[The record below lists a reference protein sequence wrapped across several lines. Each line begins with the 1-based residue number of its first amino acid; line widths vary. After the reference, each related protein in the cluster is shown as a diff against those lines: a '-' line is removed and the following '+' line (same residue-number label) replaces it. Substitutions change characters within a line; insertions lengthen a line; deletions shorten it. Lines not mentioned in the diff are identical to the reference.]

1 MHSRQVSGV
10 RHPGVYR
17 LRARSVPRMMRM
29 TLMSEKNEHVDYLIL
44 GAGIA
49 GLRAAIELAGSA
61 RVLVLTKGEIY
72 ESSTEHAQGGI
83 AVALAEDDEVSL
95 HFQDTL
101 QAGDGLCREEAVQIL
116 VEQGPREIKRLIDW
130 GMQFDREGTRLAFT
144 REGAHSRSRV
154 LHAHGDST
162 GAQILR
168 ALMVKAK
175 TLPSIEIRPH
185 TFVTDLLLDGA
196 RAAGVHYIDAQT
208 ARLRTIEASAV
219 VLATGGMGQV
229 YKETTNPDVA
239 CGDGVAIASRSGAL
253 LSDLEFIQF
262 HPTALYA
269 KGAPRFL
276 LSEALRGE
284 GAVLRNVDLDRFMPR
299 YHDAAEL
306 APRDIVS
313 RAIVMEMRKTGTEFA
328 YLDLTGLKAEHV
340 KSRFPRIYS
349 TCLQY
354 GLDITSDLL
363 PVRPAAHYAMG
374 GVATDLDGN
383 TSIEGL
389 YAAGEV
395 AATGVHGANRLASN
409 SLLEGLVFGA
419 RAGASAHRNSRH
431 PHSESVP
438 INPKPREAGHSPHA
452 AKRASTPDADMSQIV
467 KQLRKILWDKV
478 GIIRDQQGLSEAVL
492 DLGEIAIQEPVPLD
506 RPCHEARNMLAVA
519 RLIAASALARRE
531 SRGAHYRTD
540 MPFKDDS
547 TPPRH
552 SFVTRDSAVS
562 FAENLPAGFGEKSA
576 ASRKSSQPR

>member
-1 MHSRQVSGV
+1 MRRRQTG
-10 RHPGVYR
+10 YI
-17 LRARSVPRMMRM
+17 LRGYPAPRMMVIVP
-29 TLMSEKNEHVDYLIL
+29 MSEKNEHVDYLIL

-49 GLRAAIELAGSA
+49 GLRAAIELAGAA

-83 AVALAEDDEVSL
+83 AAALAEDDEVHL
-95 HFQDTL
+95 HLQDTL
-101 QAGDGLCREEAVQIL
+101 QAGDGLCREEAVKIL
-116 VEQGPREIKRLIDW
+116 VEQGPREIKKLIDW
-130 GMQFDREGTRLAFT
+130 GMEFDREGTKLAFT

-168 ALMVKAK
+168 ALMVKVK
-175 TLPSIEIRPH
+175 TLPHIEIRPH

-196 RAAGVHYIDAQT
+196 KVAGVRYIDAKGP
-208 ARLRTIEASAV
+208 RLRTIEANGV

-229 YKETTNPDVA
+229 YKETTNPEVA
-239 CGDGVAIASRSGAL
+239 CGDGVAIAYRSGAL

-284 GAVLRNVDLDRFMPR
+284 GAVLRNIDLHRFMPH
-299 YHDAAEL
+299 YHEAGEL

-313 RAIVMEMRKTGTEFA
+313 RAIVMEMRKTGSEFV
-328 YLDLTGLKAEHV
+328 YLDLTALKQDHV
-340 KSRFPRIYS
+340 KSRFPRIYA

-354 GLDITSDLL
+354 GLDITTDFL

-374 GVATDLDGN
+374 GVATDLNGN
-383 TSIEGL
+383 TSLAGL

-395 AATGVHGANRLASN
+395 ASTGVHGANRLASN

-419 RAGASAHRNSRH
+419 RAGATAHRHSCHSHSKTTDAKPKVGESRD
-431 PHSESVP
+431 
-438 INPKPREAGHSPHA
+438 NPHA
-452 AKRASTPDADMSQIV
+452 DSPATAADADTPQVVNS
-467 KQLRKILWDKV
+467 LRGILWEKV
-478 GIIRDQQGLSEAVL
+478 GIIREHADLIEAVGQL
-492 DLGEIAIQEPVPLD
+492 EELTIPEPVPLD
-506 RPCHEARNMLAVA
+506 RPCHEARNMLTLA
-519 RLIAASALARRE
+519 RLIASSALARRE

-540 MPFKDDS
+540 MPFRDDS
-547 TPPRH
+547 TPPLH
-552 SFVTRDSAVS
+552 SFVKKDSALIFS
-562 FAENLPAGFGEKSA
+562 QDLPADFSGKSA
-576 ASRKSSQPR
+576 ATHQ

>member
-1 MHSRQVSGV
+1 MMVM
-10 RHPGVYR
+10 
-17 LRARSVPRMMRM
+17 VP
-29 TLMSEKNEHVDYLIL
+29 MSEKNEQVDYLIL

-49 GLRAAIELAGSA
+49 GMRAAIELADTA

-83 AVALAEDDEVSL
+83 AAALAEDDEVHL
-95 HFQDTL
+95 HLQDTL
-101 QAGDGLCREEAVQIL
+101 QAGDGLCREEGVKIL
-116 VEQGPREIKRLIDW
+116 VEQGPREIKKLIDW
-130 GMQFDREGTRLAFT
+130 GMEFDREGTKLAFT

-168 ALMVKAK
+168 ALMVKVK
-175 TLPSIEIRPH
+175 TLPNIEIRPH

-196 RAAGVHYIDAQT
+196 KVAGVNYIDVKAS
-208 ARLRTIEASAV
+208 RLRTIEANGV

-239 CGDGVAIASRSGAL
+239 CGDGVAIAYRSGAL

-284 GAVLRNVDLDRFMPR
+284 GAVLRNIDLHRFMPH
-299 YHDAAEL
+299 YHEAGEL

-313 RAIVMEMRKTGTEFA
+313 RAIVMEMRKTSTEFV
-328 YLDLTGLKAEHV
+328 YLDLTGLKEDHV
-340 KSRFPRIYS
+340 KNRFPRIYA

-354 GLDITSDLL
+354 GLDITADLL

-374 GVATDLDGN
+374 GVATDLNGN
-383 TSIEGL
+383 TSLEGL

-395 AATGVHGANRLASN
+395 ASTGVHGANRLASN

-419 RAGASAHRNSRH
+419 RAAASAHR
-431 PHSESVP
+431 HSCHSHSKATGAK
-438 INPKPREAGHSPHA
+438 PKVDKSKDSPHA
-452 AKRASTPDADMSQIV
+452 DSPSTASIADIPQIV
-467 KQLRKILWDKV
+467 KSLREILWDQV
-478 GIIRDQQGLSEAVL
+478 GIIREQADLTEAVRRL
-492 DLGEIAIQEPVPLD
+492 AEMSIPEPVHLD
-506 RPCHEARNMLAVA
+506 RQCHETRNMLTVA
-519 RLIAASALARRE
+519 RLIASSALARRE
-531 SRGAHYRTD
+531 SRGAHYLTD
-540 MPFKDDS
+540 MPFRDDS

-552 SFVTRDSAVS
+552 SFVKKDSAVIFS
-562 FAENLPAGFGEKSA
+562 QDLPAGFSGKPA
-576 ASRKSSQPR
+576 ASHK

>member
-1 MHSRQVSGV
+1 
-10 RHPGVYR
+10 
-17 LRARSVPRMMRM
+17 MMVV
-29 TLMSEKNEHVDYLIL
+29 TLMSEKNEQVDYLVL

-49 GLRAAIELAGSA
+49 GLRAAIELADAA

-83 AVALAEDDEVSL
+83 AAALAEDDEVHL
-95 HFQDTL
+95 HLQDTL
-101 QAGDGLCREEAVQIL
+101 QAGDGLCRKDAVKIL
-116 VEQGPREIKRLIDW
+116 VEQGPHEIKKLIDW
-130 GMQFDREGTRLAFT
+130 GMEFDREGTKLAFT

-154 LHAHGDST
+154 LHADGDST

-168 ALMVKAK
+168 ALMVKVK
-175 TLPSIEIRPH
+175 TLPTIEIRPY
-185 TFVTDLLLDGA
+185 TFVTGLLTDGA
-196 RAAGVHYIDAQT
+196 KVAGVNYIDVKGP
-208 ARLRTIEASAV
+208 RLQTIEAKGV

-239 CGDGVAIASRSGAL
+239 CGDGVAIAYRSGAM

-284 GAVLRNVDLDRFMPR
+284 GAILRNIDLHRFMPH
-299 YHDAAEL
+299 YHEAGEL

-313 RAIVMEMRKTGTEFA
+313 RAIVMEMRKTGAESV
-328 YLDLTGLKAEHV
+328 YLDLTGLKEDHV
-340 KSRFPRIYS
+340 KGRFPRIYA
-349 TCLQY
+349 TCLRY
-354 GLDITSDLL
+354 GLDIATDLL

-374 GVATDLDGN
+374 GVATDLNGN
-383 TSIEGL
+383 TSLGGL

-419 RAGASAHRNSRH
+419 RAGASARRH
-431 PHSESVP
+431 SCHSHS
-438 INPKPREAGHSPHA
+438 KAAGAKHTAGAHKASAHAVIHS
-452 AKRASTPDADMSQIV
+452 STSTADISKIV
-467 KQLRKILWDKV
+467 KQLREILWDKV
-478 GIIRDQQGLSEAVL
+478 GIIREQVALAEAVL
-492 DLGEIAIQEPVPLD
+492 QLEDLSIPEPVPFD
-506 RPCHEARNMLAVA
+506 RPCHEALNMLTVA
-519 RLIAASALARRE
+519 RLIASSALARRE

-552 SFVTRDSAVS
+552 SFVKKDSLVS
-562 FAENLPAGFGEKSA
+562 FAQNLPADFIGK
-576 ASRKSSQPR
+576 

>member
-1 MHSRQVSGV
+1 MMVM
-10 RHPGVYR
+10 
-17 LRARSVPRMMRM
+17 VP
-29 TLMSEKNEHVDYLIL
+29 MSEKNEQVDYLIL

-49 GLRAAIELAGSA
+49 GLRAAIELADTA

-83 AVALAEDDEVSL
+83 AAALAEDDEVHL
-95 HFQDTL
+95 HLQDTL
-101 QAGDGLCREEAVQIL
+101 QAGDGLCREEAVKIL
-116 VEQGPREIKRLIDW
+116 VEQGPREIKKLIDW
-130 GMQFDREGTRLAFT
+130 GMEFDREGTKLAFT

-168 ALMVKAK
+168 ALMVKVK
-175 TLPSIEIRPH
+175 TLPNIEIRPH

-196 RAAGVHYIDAQT
+196 KVAGVHYIDVKAS
-208 ARLRTIEASAV
+208 RLRTIEANGV
-219 VLATGGMGQV
+219 VLATGGLGQV
-229 YKETTNPDVA
+229 YKETTNPEVA
-239 CGDGVAIASRSGAL
+239 CGDGVAIAYRSGAL

-284 GAVLRNVDLDRFMPR
+284 GAVLRNIDLHRFMPH
-299 YHDAAEL
+299 YHEAGEL

-313 RAIVMEMRKTGTEFA
+313 RAIVMEMRKTGTEFV
-328 YLDLTGLKAEHV
+328 YLDLTGLKEDHV
-340 KSRFPRIYS
+340 RNRFPRIYA

-354 GLDITSDLL
+354 GLDITADLL

-374 GVATDLDGN
+374 GVATDLNGN
-383 TSIEGL
+383 TSLEGL

-395 AATGVHGANRLASN
+395 ASTGVHGANRLASN

-419 RAGASAHRNSRH
+419 RAGASAHRHSSH
-431 PHSESVP
+431 PHSNATSAKSKVDES
-438 INPKPREAGHSPHA
+438 KDSPHA
-452 AKRASTPDADMSQIV
+452 NSPSTASITDIPQVV
-467 KQLRKILWDKV
+467 KSLREILWDKV
-478 GIIRDQQGLSEAVL
+478 GIIREQADLAEAMHQL
-492 DLGEIAIQEPVPLD
+492 KELTISEPVPLD
-506 RPCHEARNMLAVA
+506 RQCHEARNMLTLA
-519 RLIAASALARRE
+519 RLIASSALARIE

-540 MPFKDDS
+540 MPFRDDS

-552 SFVTRDSAVS
+552 SFVKKDSAVIFS
-562 FAENLPAGFGEKSA
+562 QDLPAGFSGKPA
-576 ASRKSSQPR
+576 ASHK

>member
-1 MHSRQVSGV
+1 
-10 RHPGVYR
+10 
-17 LRARSVPRMMRM
+17 
-29 TLMSEKNEHVDYLIL
+29 MSEKNEHVDYLIL

-49 GLRAAIELAGSA
+49 GLRAAIELADAA

-83 AVALAEDDEVSL
+83 AAALAEDDEVYL
-95 HFQDTL
+95 HLQDTL
-101 QAGDGLCREEAVQIL
+101 QAGDGLCREEAVKVL
-116 VEQGPREIKRLIDW
+116 VEQGPREIKKLIDW
-130 GMQFDREGTRLAFT
+130 GMEFDREGTRLAFT

-168 ALMVKAK
+168 ALTAKVK

-196 RAAGVHYIDAQT
+196 RVAGVHYIDVKAS
-208 ARLRTIEASAV
+208 RLCTIEANGV

-239 CGDGVAIASRSGAL
+239 CGDGVAIAYRSGAL

-284 GAVLRNVDLDRFMPR
+284 GAVLRNIDLHRFMPH
-299 YHDAAEL
+299 YHDAGEL

-313 RAIVMEMRKTGTEFA
+313 RAIVMEMRKTGTEFV
-328 YLDLTGLKAEHV
+328 YLDLTGLKQDHV
-340 KSRFPRIYS
+340 RNRFPRIYA

-354 GLDITSDLL
+354 GLDITTDLL

-374 GVATDLDGN
+374 GVATDLNGN
-383 TSIEGL
+383 TSLEGL

-419 RAGASAHRNSRH
+419 RAGASAHA
-431 PHSESVP
+431 HSCHSHW
-438 INPKPREAGHSPHA
+438 NAAGAKPRGKESGDTRHA
-452 AKRASTPDADMSQIV
+452 ASAATASEVHQVVNSLRA
-467 KQLRKILWDKV
+467 ILWDQV
-478 GIIRDQQGLSEAVL
+478 GIIREHAALAEAVQRL
-492 DLGEIAIQEPVPLD
+492 EELSVPEPVPLD
-506 RPCHEARNMLAVA
+506 RPCHEARNMLTVA
-519 RLIAASALARRE
+519 RLIALSAFARRE

-552 SFVTRDSAVS
+552 SFVKKGSAVIFS
-562 FAENLPAGFGEKSA
+562 QDLPAGFSGKSA
-576 ASRKSSQPR
+576 ASHR

>member
-1 MHSRQVSGV
+1 
-10 RHPGVYR
+10 
-17 LRARSVPRMMRM
+17 
-29 TLMSEKNEHVDYLIL
+29 MSDKSEHVDYLIL

-49 GLRAAIELAGSA
+49 GLRAAIELADSA
-61 RVLVLTKGEIY
+61 HVLILTKGEIY

-83 AVALAEDDEVSL
+83 AAALAEDDEVYL
-95 HFQDTL
+95 HLQDTL
-101 QAGDGLCREEAVQIL
+101 QAGDGLCREDAVKIL
-116 VEQGPREIKRLIDW
+116 VEQGPHEIKKLIDW
-130 GMQFDREGTRLAFT
+130 GMEFDREGTKLAFT

-168 ALMVKAK
+168 ALMAKVKP
-175 TLPSIEIRPH
+175 LPTIKIRPH
-185 TFVTDLLLDGA
+185 TFVTDLLLD
-196 RAAGVHYIDAQT
+196 RTKVAGVNYIDAKSS
-208 ARLRTIEASAV
+208 RLRTIEAGAV
-219 VLATGGMGQV
+219 VLATGGLGQV

-239 CGDGVAIASRSGAL
+239 CGDGVAIAYRSGAL
-253 LSDLEFIQF
+253 LSDMEFVQF

-284 GAVLRNVDLDRFMPR
+284 GGILRNIDLHRFMPH
-299 YHDAAEL
+299 YHDACEL

-313 RAIVMEMRKTGTEFA
+313 RAIVMEMRKTGTEFV
-328 YLDLTGLKAEHV
+328 YLDLTGLKEDHV
-340 KSRFPRIYS
+340 KNRFPRIYA

-354 GLDITSDLL
+354 GLDITTDLL

-374 GVATDLDGN
+374 GVATDLNGK
-383 TSIEGL
+383 TSLEGL

-419 RAGASAHRNSRH
+419 RAGASARRH
-431 PHSESVP
+431 SCHSDSKTE
-438 INPKPREAGHSPHA
+438 A
-452 AKRASTPDADMSQIV
+452 AKPNASEPKTGLHAKLHSSPPPADISQIV
-467 KQLRKILWDKV
+467 KQLREILWDKV
-478 GIIRDQQGLSEAVL
+478 GIIREQAALSAAVL
-492 DLGEIAIQEPVPLD
+492 RLGELSIPEPVPFD
-506 RPCHEARNMLAVA
+506 RPCQEARNMLTVA
-519 RLIAASALARRE
+519 RLIAGSSLARRE

-552 SFVTRDSAVS
+552 SFVRKDSPVS
-562 FAENLPAGFGEKSA
+562 FDQNLPAGFSGKSA
-576 ASRKSSQPR
+576 TSHQ

>member
-1 MHSRQVSGV
+1 MMVM
-10 RHPGVYR
+10 
-17 LRARSVPRMMRM
+17 VP
-29 TLMSEKNEHVDYLIL
+29 MSEKNEQVDYLIL

-49 GLRAAIELAGSA
+49 GLRAAIELADTA

-83 AVALAEDDEVSL
+83 AAALAEDDEVHL
-95 HFQDTL
+95 HLQDTL
-101 QAGDGLCREEAVQIL
+101 QAGDGLCREEAVKIL
-116 VEQGPREIKRLIDW
+116 VEQGPREIKKLIDW
-130 GMQFDREGTRLAFT
+130 GMEFDREGTKLAFT

-168 ALMVKAK
+168 ALMVKVK
-175 TLPSIEIRPH
+175 TLPNIEIRPH

-196 RAAGVHYIDAQT
+196 KVAGVHYIDVKAS
-208 ARLRTIEASAV
+208 RLRTIEANGV
-219 VLATGGMGQV
+219 VLATGGLGQV
-229 YKETTNPDVA
+229 YKETTNPEVA
-239 CGDGVAIASRSGAL
+239 CGDGVAIAYRSGAL

-284 GAVLRNVDLDRFMPR
+284 GAVLRNIDLHRFMPH
-299 YHDAAEL
+299 YHEAGEL

-313 RAIVMEMRKTGTEFA
+313 RAIVMEMRKTGTEFV
-328 YLDLTGLKAEHV
+328 YLDLTGLKEDHV
-340 KSRFPRIYS
+340 RNRFPRIYA

-354 GLDITSDLL
+354 GLDITADLL

-374 GVATDLDGN
+374 GVATDLNGN
-383 TSIEGL
+383 TSLEGL

-395 AATGVHGANRLASN
+395 ASTGVHGANRLASN

-419 RAGASAHRNSRH
+419 RAGASAHRHSSH
-431 PHSESVP
+431 PHSNATSAKSKVDES
-438 INPKPREAGHSPHA
+438 KDSPHA
-452 AKRASTPDADMSQIV
+452 NSPSTASITDIPQVV
-467 KQLRKILWDKV
+467 KSLREILWDKV
-478 GIIRDQQGLSEAVL
+478 GIIREQADLAEAVHQL
-492 DLGEIAIQEPVPLD
+492 KELTISEPVPLD
-506 RPCHEARNMLAVA
+506 RQCHEARNMLTLA
-519 RLIAASALARRE
+519 RLIASSALARIE

-540 MPFKDDS
+540 MPFRDDS

-552 SFVTRDSAVS
+552 SFVKKDSAVIFS
-562 FAENLPAGFGEKSA
+562 QDLPAGFSGKPA
-576 ASRKSSQPR
+576 ASHK

>member
-1 MHSRQVSGV
+1 
-10 RHPGVYR
+10 
-17 LRARSVPRMMRM
+17 MMEL
-29 TLMSEKNEHVDYLIL
+29 TLMNEKNEQVDYLIL

-49 GLRAAIELAGSA
+49 GLRAAIELANAA

-83 AVALAEDDEVSL
+83 AAALAEDDEVHL
-95 HFQDTL
+95 HLQDTL
-101 QAGDGLCREEAVQIL
+101 QAGDGLCREDAVKIL
-116 VEQGPREIKRLIDW
+116 VEQGPHEIKKLIDW
-130 GMQFDREGTRLAFT
+130 GMEFDREGTKLAFT

-168 ALMVKAK
+168 ALMVKVK
-175 TLPSIEIRPH
+175 TLPTIEIRPY
-185 TFVTDLLLDGA
+185 TFVTDLLMDGA
-196 RAAGVHYIDAQT
+196 KVSGVNYIDVKGP
-208 ARLRTIEASAV
+208 RLRTIEAKGV

-239 CGDGVAIASRSGAL
+239 CGDGVAIAYRSGAL

-269 KGAPRFL
+269 RGAPRFL

-284 GAVLRNVDLDRFMPR
+284 GAILRNIDLHRFMPH
-299 YHDAAEL
+299 YHEAGEL

-313 RAIVMEMRKTGTEFA
+313 RAIVMEMRKTGAEFV
-328 YLDLTGLKAEHV
+328 YLDLTGLKADHV
-340 KSRFPRIYS
+340 KERFPRIYA

-354 GLDITSDLL
+354 GLDITTDLL

-374 GVATDLDGN
+374 GVATDLNGN
-383 TSIEGL
+383 TSLEGL

-419 RAGASAHRNSRH
+419 RAGASARRH
-431 PHSESVP
+431 SCHTHSKTTDAKQATG
-438 INPKPREAGHSPHA
+438 KPQTSPHA
-452 AKRASTPDADMSQIV
+452 EAHPSTPTADIAQIV
-467 KQLRKILWDKV
+467 IQLRQILWEKV
-478 GIIRDQQGLSEAVL
+478 GIIREQDALSEAVL
-492 DLGEIAIQEPVPLD
+492 QLEELSIPEPVPLD
-506 RPCHEARNMLAVA
+506 RPCHEAQNMLAVA
-519 RLIAASALARRE
+519 RLITSSAMARRE

-552 SFVTRDSAVS
+552 SFVRKNTPVS
-562 FAENLPAGFGEKSA
+562 FAENLPAEFTGKSA
-576 ASRKSSQPR
+576 ATHK

>member
-1 MHSRQVSGV
+1 
-10 RHPGVYR
+10 
-17 LRARSVPRMMRM
+17 
-29 TLMSEKNEHVDYLIL
+29 MSEKNEHVDYLIL

-49 GLRAAIELAGSA
+49 GLRAAIELADDA
-61 RVLVLTKGEIY
+61 HVLVLTKGEIY

-83 AVALAEDDEVSL
+83 AAALAEDDEVCL
-95 HFQDTL
+95 HLQDTL
-101 QAGDGLCREEAVQIL
+101 QAGDGLCREDAVQIL
-116 VEQGPREIKRLIDW
+116 VEQGPHEIKKLIDW
-130 GMQFDREGTRLAFT
+130 GMEFDRDGTKLAFT

-168 ALMVKAK
+168 ALMVKVK
-175 TLPSIEIRPH
+175 TLPKLEIRRH

-196 RAAGVHYIDAQT
+196 KVAGVNYIDVKT
-208 ARLRTIEASAV
+208 SRLRTIEAKSV

-239 CGDGVAIASRSGAL
+239 CGDGVAIAYRSGAL

-284 GAVLRNVDLDRFMPR
+284 GAVLRNIDLHRFMPH
-299 YHDAAEL
+299 YHEAGEL
-306 APRDIVS
+306 APRDVVS
-313 RAIVMEMRKTGTEFA
+313 RAIVMEMRKTGTEFV
-328 YLDLTGLKAEHV
+328 YLDLTGLKEEHV
-340 KSRFPRIYS
+340 KNRFPRIYS

-354 GLDITSDLL
+354 GLDITADLL

-374 GVATDLDGN
+374 GVATDLNGK
-383 TSIEGL
+383 TSLDGL

-395 AATGVHGANRLASN
+395 ASTGVHGANRLASN

-419 RAGASAHRNSRH
+419 RAGASAHR
-431 PHSESVP
+431 HSFRSQSKATAA
-438 INPKPREAGHSPHA
+438 NPKACKPADSRLSDGPPA
-452 AKRASTPDADMSQIV
+452 ASNSNI
-467 KQLRKILWDKV
+467 LRVVNSLRGILWDQV
-478 GIIRDQQGLSEAVL
+478 GIIREHDALAEAVHQL
-492 DLGEIAIQEPVPLD
+492 EELTLPEPVPLD
-506 RPCHEARNMLAVA
+506 RQCHEAHNMLTIA
-519 RLIAASALARRE
+519 RLIASSAMARRE

-547 TPPRH
+547 KPPLH
-552 SFVTRDSAVS
+552 SFIKKDSAVIFS
-562 FAENLPAGFGEKSA
+562 HDLPAGFSEKSA
-576 ASRKSSQPR
+576 ASHK

>member
-1 MHSRQVSGV
+1 
-10 RHPGVYR
+10 
-17 LRARSVPRMMRM
+17 MME
-29 TLMSEKNEHVDYLIL
+29 LIPMSEKNERVDFLIL

-49 GLRAAIELAGSA
+49 GLRAAIELAGDA

-83 AVALAEDDEVSL
+83 AAALAEDDEVYL
-95 HFQDTL
+95 HYQDTL
-101 QAGDGLCREEAVQIL
+101 QAGDGLCREEAVRIL
-116 VEQGPREIKRLIDW
+116 VEQGPVEIKRLIDW
-130 GMQFDREGTRLAFT
+130 GMEFDREGTRLAFT

-168 ALMVKAK
+168 ALIVKVK

-185 TFVTDLLLDGA
+185 TFVTDLLMDGA
-196 RAAGVHYIDAQT
+196 RVAGVNFIDAKT
-208 ARLRTIEASAV
+208 SRLRTIEAKAV
-219 VLATGGMGQV
+219 ILATGGMGQV

-239 CGDGVAIASRSGAL
+239 CGDGVAIAYRAGAW

-284 GAVLRNVDLDRFMPR
+284 GGVLRNVDLQRFMPR
-299 YHDAAEL
+299 YHEAGEL

-313 RAIVMEMRKTGTEFA
+313 RAIVMEMKKTGTEFV
-328 YLDLTGLKAEHV
+328 YLDLTGLKPDHV
-340 KSRFPRIYS
+340 KNRFPRIYS

-374 GVATDLDGN
+374 GVATDLDGR
-383 TSIEGL
+383 TSIEAL

-419 RAGASAHRNSRH
+419 RAGATARKHSCPTKSKSASASSKGHA
-431 PHSESVP
+431 SERAQQEASFRPARGEDDVALVV
-438 INPKPREAGHSPHA
+438 KRLRE
-452 AKRASTPDADMSQIV
+452 
-467 KQLRKILWDKV
+467 ILWDKV
-478 GIIRDQQGLSEAVL
+478 GIIRDQQGLSEAVSQL
-492 DLGEIAIQEPVPLD
+492 RALSLPDPLPLD
-506 RPCHEARNMLAVA
+506 RKCHEARNMLAVA

-531 SRGAHYRTD
+531 SRGAHYRND
-540 MPFKDDS
+540 MPFKDES

-552 SFVTRDSAVS
+552 SFISKDSAVLFS
-562 FAENLPAGFGEKSA
+562 RDLPAEFGERSA
-576 ASRKSSQPR
+576 TSHK

>member
-1 MHSRQVSGV
+1 
-10 RHPGVYR
+10 
-17 LRARSVPRMMRM
+17 
-29 TLMSEKNEHVDYLIL
+29 MSEKNEHVDYLIL

-49 GLRAAIELAGSA
+49 GLRAAIELADA
-61 RVLVLTKGEIY
+61 AHVLVLTKGEIY

-83 AVALAEDDEVSL
+83 AAALAEDDEVHL
-95 HFQDTL
+95 HLQDTL
-101 QAGDGLCREEAVQIL
+101 QAGDGLCREEAVKIL
-116 VEQGPREIKRLIDW
+116 VEQGPHEIKKLIDW
-130 GMQFDREGTRLAFT
+130 GMEFDREGTKLAFT

-168 ALMVKAK
+168 ALMVKVK
-175 TLPSIEIRPH
+175 TLPTIEIRPH
-185 TFVTDLLLDGA
+185 TFVTDLLLDGV
-196 RAAGVHYIDAQT
+196 RVAGVEYIDTKAS
-208 ARLRTIEASAV
+208 RLRTIEANGV

-239 CGDGVAIASRSGAL
+239 CGDGVAIAYRSGAM

-284 GAVLRNVDLDRFMPR
+284 GAILRNIDLHRFMTH
-299 YHDAAEL
+299 YNEAGEL

-313 RAIVMEMRKTGTEFA
+313 RAIVMEMRKTGAEFV
-328 YLDLTGLKAEHV
+328 YLDLTGLNEEHV
-340 KSRFPRIYS
+340 KSRFPRIYA

-354 GLDITSDLL
+354 GLDITTDLL

-374 GVATDLDGN
+374 GVATDLHGN
-383 TSIEGL
+383 TSLAGL

-395 AATGVHGANRLASN
+395 ASTGVHGANRLASN
-409 SLLEGLVFGA
+409 SLLEGLVYGA
-419 RAGASAHRNSRH
+419 RAGASAHKH
-431 PHSESVP
+431 ACHSHAKADAA
-438 INPKPREAGHSPHA
+438 NPATAVSKAGAHAEDHSA
-452 AKRASTPDADMSQIV
+452 DSSTDTEQIV
-467 KQLRKILWDKV
+467 KCLREIMWDKV
-478 GIIRDQQGLSEAVL
+478 GIIREQSALASAVCQ
-492 DLGEIAIQEPVPLD
+492 LGEFSIEETVPLD
-506 RPCHEARNMLAVA
+506 RQCQEARNMLTVA

-547 TPPRH
+547 TPPCH
-552 SFVTRDSAVS
+552 SFIKKDSAATFS
-562 FAENLPAGFGEKSA
+562 QELPAAFTRKPA
-576 ASRKSSQPR
+576 ASHK

>member
-1 MHSRQVSGV
+1 
-10 RHPGVYR
+10 
-17 LRARSVPRMMRM
+17 MMV
-29 TLMSEKNEHVDYLIL
+29 LNPMSEKNERVDYLIL

-49 GLRAAIELAGSA
+49 GLRAAIELADSA

-72 ESSTEHAQGGI
+72 ESSTEYAQGGI
-83 AVALAEDDEVSL
+83 AAALAEDDEVYL
-95 HFQDTL
+95 HLQDTL
-101 QAGDGLCREEAVQIL
+101 QAGDGLCREEAVKIL
-116 VEQGPREIKRLIDW
+116 VEQGPHEIKKLIDW
-130 GMQFDREGTRLAFT
+130 GMEFDREGTKLAFT

-168 ALMVKAK
+168 ALMIKVK
-175 TLPSIEIRPH
+175 TLPNIEIWPH

-196 RAAGVHYIDAQT
+196 KVAGVNYIDAKSS
-208 ARLRTIEASAV
+208 RLRTIEASGV

-239 CGDGVAIASRSGAL
+239 CGDGVAIAYRSGAL
-253 LSDLEFIQF
+253 LSNLEFIQF

-284 GAVLRNVDLDRFMPR
+284 GGILRNIDLHRFMPH
-299 YHDAAEL
+299 YHDAGEL

-313 RAIVMEMRKTGTEFA
+313 RAIVMEMRKTGAEFV
-328 YLDLTGLKAEHV
+328 YLDLTGLKPDHV
-340 KSRFPRIYS
+340 KSRFPRIDA

-354 GLDITSDLL
+354 GLDITTDLL

-374 GVATDLDGN
+374 GVATDLNGN
-383 TSIEGL
+383 TSLEGL

-419 RAGASAHRNSRH
+419 RAGASARRHTCHSHSRADTIK
-431 PHSESVP
+431 PKDGELKARPQSELPSSRP
-438 INPKPREAGHSPHA
+438 P
-452 AKRASTPDADMSQIV
+452 ADISQIV
-467 KQLRKILWDKV
+467 KQLREILWDKV
-478 GIIRDQQGLSEAVL
+478 GIIREQAALSAAVL
-492 DLGEIAIQEPVPLD
+492 RLGELSIPKPVPLH
-506 RPCHEARNMLAVA
+506 RPCQEALNMLTVA
-519 RLIAASALARRE
+519 RLIASSALARRE

-547 TPPRH
+547 TPPCH
-552 SFVTRDSAVS
+552 SFVRKDSPVS
-562 FAENLPAGFGEKSA
+562 FAQNLPSGLIGKSA
-576 ASRKSSQPR
+576 TSSK

>member
-1 MHSRQVSGV
+1 
-10 RHPGVYR
+10 
-17 LRARSVPRMMRM
+17 
-29 TLMSEKNEHVDYLIL
+29 MSEKNEHVDYLIL

-49 GLRAAIELAGSA
+49 GLRAAIELAGAA

-83 AVALAEDDEVSL
+83 AAALAEDDEVHL
-95 HFQDTL
+95 HLQDTL
-101 QAGDGLCREEAVQIL
+101 QAGDGLCREDAVQIL
-116 VEQGPREIKRLIDW
+116 VEQGPREIKKLIDW
-130 GMQFDREGTRLAFT
+130 GMEFDREGTRLAFT

-168 ALMVKAK
+168 ALMAKVK

-185 TFVTDLLLDGA
+185 TFVTDLLLDGP
-196 RAAGVHYIDAQT
+196 RVAGVHYVDTKAS
-208 ARLRTIEASAV
+208 RLRTIEANGV

-239 CGDGVAIASRSGAL
+239 CGDGVAIAYRSGAL

-284 GAVLRNVDLDRFMPR
+284 GAVLRNIDLHRFMPH
-299 YHDAAEL
+299 YHDAGEL

-313 RAIVMEMRKTGTEFA
+313 RAIVMEMRKTGTEFV
-328 YLDLTGLKAEHV
+328 YLDLTGLKQDHV
-340 KSRFPRIYS
+340 RNRFPRIYA

-354 GLDITSDLL
+354 GLDITTDLL

-374 GVATDLDGN
+374 GVATDLNGN
-383 TSIEGL
+383 TSLEGL

-419 RAGASAHRNSRH
+419 RAGASAHA
-431 PHSESVP
+431 HSCHSHS
-438 INPKPREAGHSPHA
+438 NAAGAKPRGKESSDTWHA
-452 AKRASTPDADMSQIV
+452 ASTATASEVHQVVNS
-467 KQLRKILWDKV
+467 LRTILWDQV
-478 GIIRDQQGLSEAVL
+478 GIIREHAALAEAVQRL
-492 DLGEIAIQEPVPLD
+492 EELSVPEPVPLD
-506 RPCHEARNMLAVA
+506 RPCHEARNMLTVA
-519 RLIAASALARRE
+519 RLIALSALARRE

-552 SFVTRDSAVS
+552 SFVKKGSAVIFS
-562 FAENLPAGFGEKSA
+562 QDLPAGLSGKSA
-576 ASRKSSQPR
+576 ASHK

>member
-1 MHSRQVSGV
+1 
-10 RHPGVYR
+10 
-17 LRARSVPRMMRM
+17 MMVL
-29 TLMSEKNEHVDYLIL
+29 TLMSEKNEQVDYLIL

-49 GLRAAIELAGSA
+49 GLRAAIELADA
-61 RVLVLTKGEIY
+61 AHVLVLTKGEIY

-83 AVALAEDDEVSL
+83 AAALAEDDEVHL
-95 HFQDTL
+95 HLQDTL
-101 QAGDGLCREEAVQIL
+101 HAGDGLCREDAVKIL
-116 VEQGPREIKRLIDW
+116 VEQGPHEIKKLIDW
-130 GMQFDREGTRLAFT
+130 GMEFDREGTKLAFT

-168 ALMVKAK
+168 ALMVKVK
-175 TLPSIEIRPH
+175 TLPNIEIRPY
-185 TFVTDLLLDGA
+185 TFVTDLLMDGA
-196 RAAGVHYIDAQT
+196 KVAGVNYIDVKGS
-208 ARLRTIEASAV
+208 RLRTIEAKGV

-239 CGDGVAIASRSGAL
+239 CGDGVAIAYRSGAM

-284 GAVLRNVDLDRFMPR
+284 GAILRNIDLHRFMPH
-299 YHDAAEL
+299 YHEAGEL

-313 RAIVMEMRKTGTEFA
+313 RAIVMETRKTGAEFV
-328 YLDLTGLKAEHV
+328 YLDLTGLKQDHV
-340 KSRFPRIYS
+340 KSRFPRIYA
-349 TCLQY
+349 TCLRY
-354 GLDITSDLL
+354 SLDITTDLL

-374 GVATDLDGN
+374 GVATDLNGN
-383 TSIEGL
+383 ASLEGL

-419 RAGASAHRNSRH
+419 RAGASAHRHLCHSHSKAAGARH
-431 PHSESVP
+431 TAGE
-438 INPKPREAGHSPHA
+438 PKGSPHA
-452 AKRASTPDADMSQIV
+452 EVLSSAPTADIAEIV
-467 KQLRKILWDKV
+467 KQLREILWDKV
-478 GIIRDQQGLSEAVL
+478 GIIREQAALHDAVHRL
-492 DLGEIAIQEPVPLD
+492 EELCIPEPVPLD
-506 RPCHEARNMLAVA
+506 RPSHEALNMLTVA
-519 RLIAASALARRE
+519 RLVASSALARRE

-547 TPPRH
+547 APPHH
-552 SFVTRDSAVS
+552 SFLRKDSTVT
-562 FAENLPAGFGEKSA
+562 FAQELPVGFTGKSA
-576 ASRKSSQPR
+576 ASHK

>member
-1 MHSRQVSGV
+1 
-10 RHPGVYR
+10 
-17 LRARSVPRMMRM
+17 MMV
-29 TLMSEKNEHVDYLIL
+29 LKPMSEKNEHVDYLIL

-49 GLRAAIELAGSA
+49 GLRAAIELADAS

-83 AVALAEDDEVSL
+83 AAALAEDDEVFL
-95 HFQDTL
+95 HLQDTL

-116 VEQGPREIKRLIDW
+116 VEQGPREIKKLIDW
-130 GMQFDREGTRLAFT
+130 GMEFDREGTRLAFT

-168 ALMVKAK
+168 ALMVKVKA
-175 TLPSIEIRPH
+175 LPSIEIRPH
-185 TFVTDLLLDGA
+185 TFVTDLLMDGA
-196 RAAGVHYIDAQT
+196 RAAGVHYIDAK
-208 ARLRTIEASAV
+208 ASRLRSIEANGV
-219 VLATGGMGQV
+219 ILATGGMGQV

-239 CGDGVAIASRSGAL
+239 CGDGVAIAYRSGAL

-284 GAVLRNVDLDRFMPR
+284 GAVLRNIDLHRFMPH
-299 YHDAAEL
+299 YHEAGEL

-313 RAIVMEMRKTGTEFA
+313 RAIVMEMRKTGTEFV
-328 YLDLTGLKAEHV
+328 YLDLTGLKADHV
-340 KSRFPRIYS
+340 KVRFPRIYS

-354 GLDITSDLL
+354 GLDITTDLL

-374 GVATDLDGN
+374 GVATDLNGI
-383 TSIEGL
+383 TSLEGL

-409 SLLEGLVFGA
+409 SLLEGLVYGA
-419 RAGASAHRNSRH
+419 RAGASAHR
-431 PHSESVP
+431 HSC
-438 INPKPREAGHSPHA
+438 GHRDVHA
-452 AKRASTPDADMSQIV
+452 AAKQSADGPAKNHHGTGSSSDPGAEIAQIV
-467 KQLRKILWDKV
+467 KQLRKTLWDKV
-478 GIIRDQQGLSEAVL
+478 GIIREHQGLADAVRQL
-492 DLGEIAIQEPVPLD
+492 QELVIQDPIPLD
-506 RPCHEARNMLAVA
+506 RQYHEAHNMLTVA

-552 SFVTRDSAVS
+552 SFVKKDSAVT
-562 FAENLPAGFGEKSA
+562 FAQNLPAGFLGKSA
-576 ASRKSSQPR
+576 STHK

>member
-1 MHSRQVSGV
+1 MMVV
-10 RHPGVYR
+10 
-17 LRARSVPRMMRM
+17 VP
-29 TLMSEKNEHVDYLIL
+29 MSEKNEHVDYLIL

-49 GLRAAIELAGSA
+49 GMRAAIELAGDA
-61 RVLVLTKGEIY
+61 HVLVLTKGEIY

-83 AVALAEDDEVSL
+83 AAALAEDDEVHL

-101 QAGDGLCREEAVQIL
+101 QAGDGLCREEAAKIL
-116 VEQGPREIKRLIDW
+116 VEHGPHEIKKLINW
-130 GMQFDREGTRLAFT
+130 GMEFDREGTKLAFT

-168 ALMVKAK
+168 ALMVKVK
-175 TLPSIEIRPH
+175 TLPTIEIRPH
-185 TFVTDLLLDGA
+185 TFVSDLLLDGTKV
-196 RAAGVHYIDAQT
+196 AGVNYIDAK
-208 ARLRTIEASAV
+208 APRLRTIEAKGV

-239 CGDGVAIASRSGAL
+239 CGDGVAIAYRSGAM
-253 LSDLEFIQF
+253 LSDLEFVQF

-284 GAVLRNVDLDRFMPR
+284 GAILRNIDLHRFMPH
-299 YHDAAEL
+299 YHEAAEL

-313 RAIVMEMRKTGTEFA
+313 RAIVMEMRKTGAEFV
-328 YLDLTGLKAEHV
+328 YLDLTGLKEDHV
-340 KSRFPRIYS
+340 KNRFPRIYS

-354 GLDITSDLL
+354 GLDITADLL

-374 GVATDLDGN
+374 GVATDLNGN
-383 TSIEGL
+383 TSMEGL

-419 RAGASAHRNSRH
+419 RAGASAHRHSRH
-431 PHSESVP
+431 SHSNPTGPKSES
-438 INPKPREAGHSPHA
+438 PKGSPHVEGHSA
-452 AKRASTPDADMSQIV
+452 TATTDISRIV
-467 KQLRKILWDKV
+467 EQLREILWDKV
-478 GIIRDQQGLSEAVL
+478 GIIREQAALTEAVCQ
-492 DLGEIAIQEPVPLD
+492 LGELSIPEPVPLD
-506 RPCHEARNMLAVA
+506 RQCHEARNMLTVA

-552 SFVTRDSAVS
+552 SFQKRDSAVT
-562 FAENLPAGFGEKSA
+562 FAQDLPAGFIEKSA
-576 ASRKSSQPR
+576 ASHK